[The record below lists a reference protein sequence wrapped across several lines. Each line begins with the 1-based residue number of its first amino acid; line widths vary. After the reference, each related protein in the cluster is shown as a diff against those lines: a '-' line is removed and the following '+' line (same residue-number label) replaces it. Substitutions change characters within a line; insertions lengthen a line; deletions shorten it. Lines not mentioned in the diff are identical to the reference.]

1 MEIINQRLKLDCIL
15 KSSFFNNIVLNE
27 SEPEINLH
35 NVRDIN

>member
-15 KSSFFNNIVLNE
+15 KSGFFSIIFLNE

-35 NVRDIN
+35 NIRDIN

>member
-15 KSSFFNNIVLNE
+15 KSFFNIIFLNE

-35 NVRDIN
+35 NMRDIN